1 MPVGAAGVPCWDTL
15 DGRHSLVRGGTYAT
29 IASTTDGRADCAYL
43 AANLNLCG
51 DDVEE
56 ETLFRPGEPGP
67 GEPGSGEAGS
77 GDVRQTFRALDV
89 CCACGGGTS
98 TAPPPPPAAPPSPP
112 PSPGPADEPFD
123 LLGLPWC
130 LPMRCSVS
138 AYALIGGV
146 LLALTLLLLIW
157 VRYRRWSH
165 PYPHPY
171 P

>member
-1 MPVGAAGVPCWDTL
+1 MGAAGVPCWDTL

-29 IASTTDGRADCAYL
+29 IADTADGRADCSYL
-43 AANLNLCG
+43 AANPDLCG

-56 ETLFRPGEPGP
+56 EALFRP

-77 GDVRQTFRALDV
+77 GDVQLTFRALDV

-98 TAPPPPPAAPPSPP
+98 TAPLPPPAAPPSPP

-138 AYALIGGV
+138 AYALMGGV

-157 VRYRRWSH
+157 VRHRRWSH
-165 PYPHPY
+165 P
-171 P
+171 